1 MIGPVGVAMT
11 AVLVGSLGVLLLG
24 LGMVAGQ
31 LIGALVLE
39 LIVPTG
45 SEGVQLSSVVGILI
59 TLLAVALTSLDGRAK
74 RAAPATRGAVPG
86 AADRPRDA
94 RDAPGSAA
102 AG

>member
-1 MIGPVGVAMT
+1 MT
-11 AVLVGSLGVLLLG
+11 AILVSRLGVLLLG

-39 LIVPTG
+39 LLVPTRSG
-45 SEGVQLSSVVGILI
+45 GVQLASVVGIAV
-59 TLLAVALTSLDGRAK
+59 TLAAVALTTLDGREK

-86 AADRPRDA
+86 AADRPRDVGE
-94 RDAPGSAA
+94 APGSAA